1 MKLKTSKIYTK
12 RSGIKTKNQKIK
24 DWSWNINN
32 KDGQVILFRG
42 GKRRKKDHERQTKPP
57 TPTRATS

>member
-42 GKRRKKDHERQTKPP
+42 GKRRKKDPQP
-57 TPTRATS
+57 TN